1 MTEQERTLLVYESAP
16 ALQENRK
23 LNLDFGYDCGD
34 EPSEEQSEQLDQNSS
49 ISSIEIE
56 DLKIGGSS

>member
-1 MTEQERTLLVYESAP
+1 M
-16 ALQENRK
+16 LQENSN

-49 ISSIEIE
+49 ISSIEIA
-56 DLKIGGSS
+56 DLKKELSDESETEKPSIKGDL

>member
-1 MTEQERTLLVYESAP
+1 M
-16 ALQENRK
+16 QENSN

-49 ISSIEIE
+49 ISSIEIA
-56 DLKIGGSS
+56 DLKKDSSDESEVETPSIKGDL